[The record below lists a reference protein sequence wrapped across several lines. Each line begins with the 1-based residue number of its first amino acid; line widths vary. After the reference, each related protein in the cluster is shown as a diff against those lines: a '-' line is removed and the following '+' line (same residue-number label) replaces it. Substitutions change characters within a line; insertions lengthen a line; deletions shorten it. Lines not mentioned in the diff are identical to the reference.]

1 MFNIGLI
8 ELLIIVFFSLI
19 LVKPQDFP
27 RIANHIGLFYRKIN
41 RYFFNLKHDFS
52 NFELDESGK
61 EIKAKKQ
68 KNKKWAILSI
78 LRS

>member
-19 LVKPQDFP
+19 LVKPQDLP
-27 RIANHIGLFYRKIN
+27 RIANHLGLFYRKIN
-41 RYFFNLKHDFS
+41 RYFFNLKHEFS
-52 NFELDESGK
+52 NFELDESPK

-68 KNKKWAILSI
+68 KNKK
-78 LRS
+78 